1 MAAHCN
7 LQVAAAFKANR
18 CLRDCV
24 LASLASRCNEG
35 VERKCRRP
43 EATSQAFSVC
53 VHRPGHRPVF
63 ALHPLPAS
71 FFWRHLVRPV
81 MSFELLSLAEDLLQP
96 AFSSCLFSC
105 FARLCRSCRSVQAL
119 GLLYH
124 MCRFAAHSTAQHLY
138 SQWA

>member
-18 CLRDCV
+18 CPRDCV

-53 VHRPGHRPVF
+53 VHRP
-63 ALHPLPAS
+63 PAG
-71 FFWRHLVRPV
+71 VCT
-81 MSFELLSLAEDLLQP
+81 AAP
-96 AFSSCLFSC
+96 AF
-105 FARLCRSCRSVQAL
+105 
-119 GLLYH
+119 
-124 MCRFAAHSTAQHLY
+124 RFFGGIL
-138 SQWA
+138 